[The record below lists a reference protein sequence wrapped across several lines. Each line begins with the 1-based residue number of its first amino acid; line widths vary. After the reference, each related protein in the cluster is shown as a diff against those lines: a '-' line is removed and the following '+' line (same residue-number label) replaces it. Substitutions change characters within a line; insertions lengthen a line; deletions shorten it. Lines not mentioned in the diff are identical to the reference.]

1 MKPSTHTNATLK
13 KMPKGQRTQM
23 GASVSVPERSVHEF
37 TVKDSSG
44 KDVNLSIY
52 QGKVLLLVNVAS
64 KCGFT
69 ESNYTQLTELYRKYK
84 DQGFEILAFPCN
96 QFLYQEPGTS
106 QDAHDFACTRFQA
119 EYPVFQKV
127 RVNGQNAAPLY
138 KFLKASKPTFL
149 GSRIKWNF
157 TKFLVSK
164 DGIVIDRYGTMVT
177 PLSIER
183 RAIITQTMGYT
194 SIYAI
199 TFVALVGALL
209 GVSKAQPSGSCVSTL
224 TTLSPCL
231 GYITGNSTTPSQTC
245 CSQLD
250 SVIKSSPQCICS
262 AVNSPIP
269 NIGLNINRTQ
279 ALQLPKACNIQA
291 PPLSQCNVATGP
303 TTPLGALSPVESPA
317 DKNPGVALTP
327 TSSPGARS
335 GVVVG
340 ARGGSKTI
348 PSTGAGSSSGS
359 VDRVP
364 PRPCLICWT
373 ALISTGGS
381 AVPETRKSNPWP
393 GLWTHTFLHS
403 ASKVLEIHF
412 QYGNLQIR
420 TSSLDGYLLSCDY
433 QDTSAISI
441 NYGNPRYHLLYISLA
456 FFSVG
461 VLKSCVLRVG
471 IKCCKGC
478 QTNAKRK
485 LLSVSGV
492 SAVEYNAEQ
501 GLLRVSGDP
510 NPAKLLRKLAKWDK
524 NAELVS
530 LPGEVSA
537 PAPRTPQLYQ
547 TKRMGKRT
555 TKCFLLRCFGTK
567 EKVEPY
573 GVAGDE
579 NGSATPFINTVAP
592 PMVYPP
598 PQPTPGFATPIPY
611 PPPCFGANQP
621 PYTYTSGGMYQ
632 SPPPTFQLRKT
643 QFPQMVNYPHH

>member
-1 MKPSTHTNATLK
+1 MHSLLLQAEIQTAQGLT
-13 KMPKGQRTQM
+13 
-23 GASVSVPERSVHEF
+23 EVHEF
-37 TVKDSSG
+37 RLDR
-44 KDVNLSIY
+44 
-52 QGKVLLLVNVAS
+52 
-64 KCGFT
+64 
-69 ESNYTQLTELYRKYK
+69 SNRWPRERLDECDGGRRI
-84 DQGFEILAFPCN
+84 G
-96 QFLYQEPGTS
+96 
-106 QDAHDFACTRFQA
+106 RFVP
-119 EYPVFQKV
+119 E
-127 RVNGQNAAPLY
+127 
-138 KFLKASKPTFL
+138 
-149 GSRIKWNF
+149 
-157 TKFLVSK
+157 TK
-164 DGIVIDRYGTMVT
+164 RN
-177 PLSIER
+177 
-183 RAIITQTMGYT
+183 
-194 SIYAI
+194 IYAI

-279 ALQLPKACNIQA
+279 ALQLPNACNIQA
-291 PPLSQCNVATGP
+291 PPLSQCNGSLMATGP
-303 TTPLGALSPVESPA
+303 TTPLGVLSPVESPA
-317 DKNPGVALTP
+317 EKNPGVALTP

-359 VDRVP
+359 VDRVAP
-364 PRPCLICWT
+364 HLFIT
-373 ALISTGGS
+373 FYL
-381 AVPETRKSNPWP
+381 
-393 GLWTHTFLHS
+393 LQTFLHS

-420 TSSLDGYLLSCDY
+420 TSSLDG
-433 QDTSAISI
+433 AISI

-456 FFSVG
+456 VFSVG

-510 NPAKLLRKLAKWDK
+510 NPAKLLRKLSKWDK

-537 PAPRTPQLYQ
+537 PAPRTPQLNQ

-573 GVAGDE
+573 GIAGDE

>member
-1 MKPSTHTNATLK
+1 
-13 KMPKGQRTQM
+13 
-23 GASVSVPERSVHEF
+23 
-37 TVKDSSG
+37 
-44 KDVNLSIY
+44 
-52 QGKVLLLVNVAS
+52 
-64 KCGFT
+64 
-69 ESNYTQLTELYRKYK
+69 
-84 DQGFEILAFPCN
+84 
-96 QFLYQEPGTS
+96 
-106 QDAHDFACTRFQA
+106 
-119 EYPVFQKV
+119 
-127 RVNGQNAAPLY
+127 
-138 KFLKASKPTFL
+138 
-149 GSRIKWNF
+149 
-157 TKFLVSK
+157 
-164 DGIVIDRYGTMVT
+164 
-177 PLSIER
+177 
-183 RAIITQTMGYT
+183 MGYT

-279 ALQLPKACNIQA
+279 ALQLPNACNIQA
-291 PPLSQCNVATGP
+291 PPLSQCNGSLMATGP

-364 PRPCLICWT
+364 PHLFMALPHLLDGFDKHRRFCCAGDKKIKPLAGTMDSCWF
-373 ALISTGGS
+373 IPPQIIRSITGNK
-381 AVPETRKSNPWP
+381 T
-393 GLWTHTFLHS
+393 TFLHS

-420 TSSLDGYLLSCDY
+420 TSSLDG
-433 QDTSAISI
+433 AISI

-461 VLKSCVLRVG
+461 VLKVLFQWQTQLNLPEYSLEPEFADEYFRV
-471 IKCCKGC
+471 INAELRSESWNQVLQRLPDKCKEKVT
-478 QTNAKRK
+478 QW
-485 LLSVSGV
+485 V

>member
-1 MKPSTHTNATLK
+1 MRLGRENN
-13 KMPKGQRTQM
+13 G
-23 GASVSVPERSVHEF
+23 
-37 TVKDSSG
+37 
-44 KDVNLSIY
+44 N
-52 QGKVLLLVNVAS
+52 
-64 KCGFT
+64 CGLGWTFQT
-69 ESNYTQLTELYRKYK
+69 KL
-84 DQGFEILAFPCN
+84 
-96 QFLYQEPGTS
+96 GT
-106 QDAHDFACTRFQA
+106 
-119 EYPVFQKV
+119 
-127 RVNGQNAAPLY
+127 PLY
-138 KFLKASKPTFL
+138 KGTSSRRCVVSAIAAEAQAIKSALLAAANAGYRDLEVFSDCKSLVTLINSNVSSVALKSLLYDISVLSRNFSSISFTFTP
-149 GSRIKWNF
+149 RVNN
-157 TKFLVSK
+157 VVA
-164 DGIVIDRYGTMVT
+164 DGLAKSALFV
-177 PLSIER
+177 
-183 RAIITQTMGYT
+183 

-279 ALQLPKACNIQA
+279 ALQLPNACNIQA

-303 TTPLGALSPVESPA
+303 TTPLGVLSPVESPA
-317 DKNPGVALTP
+317 EKNPGVALTP

-359 VDRVP
+359 VDRVAP
-364 PRPCLICWT
+364 HLFIFICELFILFYYFKEEKYLSDLVLRKRRWSHWSSLFLKTQPWRFPYVDRFSVSNNPTSVLQPCLICWT

-381 AVPETRKSNPWP
+381 AVPETKKIKPWPWP

-420 TSSLDGYLLSCDY
+420 TSSLDGLCYLLSCDY

-456 FFSVG
+456 VFSVG

-510 NPAKLLRKLAKWDK
+510 NPAKLLRKLSKWDK

-537 PAPRTPQLYQ
+537 PAPRTPQLNQ

-573 GVAGDE
+573 GIAGDE

-621 PYTYTSGGMYQ
+621 PYTYTPGGMYQ

>member
-1 MKPSTHTNATLK
+1 
-13 KMPKGQRTQM
+13 
-23 GASVSVPERSVHEF
+23 
-37 TVKDSSG
+37 
-44 KDVNLSIY
+44 
-52 QGKVLLLVNVAS
+52 
-64 KCGFT
+64 
-69 ESNYTQLTELYRKYK
+69 
-84 DQGFEILAFPCN
+84 
-96 QFLYQEPGTS
+96 
-106 QDAHDFACTRFQA
+106 
-119 EYPVFQKV
+119 
-127 RVNGQNAAPLY
+127 
-138 KFLKASKPTFL
+138 
-149 GSRIKWNF
+149 
-157 TKFLVSK
+157 
-164 DGIVIDRYGTMVT
+164 
-177 PLSIER
+177 
-183 RAIITQTMGYT
+183 MGYT

-209 GVSKAQPSGSCVSTL
+209 GVSKAQPSGSCLSTL

-279 ALQLPKACNIQA
+279 ALQLPNACNIQA
-291 PPLSQCNVATGP
+291 PRLSQCNVATGP

-317 DKNPGVALTP
+317 DKNPDVALTP

-364 PRPCLICWT
+364 PHLFIFICE
-373 ALISTGGS
+373 LFILFYYFK
-381 AVPETRKSNPWP
+381 EEK
-393 GLWTHTFLHS
+393 
-403 ASKVLEIHF
+403 
-412 QYGNLQIR
+412 
-420 TSSLDGYLLSCDY
+420 DLSD
-433 QDTSAISI
+433 
-441 NYGNPRYHLLYISLA
+441 L
-456 FFSVG
+456 V
-461 VLKSCVLRVG
+461 SCVLRVG

-510 NPAKLLRKLAKWDK
+510 NPDKLLRKLAKWDK

-537 PAPRTPQLYQ
+537 PAPRTPQLNQ

-555 TKCFLLRCFGTK
+555 SKCFLLRCFGTK

-573 GVAGDE
+573 GIAGDE
-579 NGSATPFINTVAP
+579 NGSKTPFINTVAP
-592 PMVYPP
+592 PMVHPP

-621 PYTYTSGGMYQ
+621 PYTYTPGGMYQ

-643 QFPQMVNYPHH
+643 QLPQMVNYPHH

>member
-1 MKPSTHTNATLK
+1 
-13 KMPKGQRTQM
+13 
-23 GASVSVPERSVHEF
+23 
-37 TVKDSSG
+37 
-44 KDVNLSIY
+44 
-52 QGKVLLLVNVAS
+52 
-64 KCGFT
+64 
-69 ESNYTQLTELYRKYK
+69 
-84 DQGFEILAFPCN
+84 
-96 QFLYQEPGTS
+96 
-106 QDAHDFACTRFQA
+106 
-119 EYPVFQKV
+119 
-127 RVNGQNAAPLY
+127 
-138 KFLKASKPTFL
+138 
-149 GSRIKWNF
+149 
-157 TKFLVSK
+157 
-164 DGIVIDRYGTMVT
+164 
-177 PLSIER
+177 
-183 RAIITQTMGYT
+183 MGYT

-279 ALQLPKACNIQA
+279 ALQLPNACNIQA

-364 PRPCLICWT
+364 PHLFIFICELFILFYYFKEEKDLSDLV
-373 ALISTGGS
+373 ALPHLLDGFDKHRGS
-381 AVPETRKSNPWP
+381 AVPETKKIKPWPWP

-420 TSSLDGYLLSCDY
+420 TSSLDGLLLLSCDY

-441 NYGNPRYHLLYISLA
+441 KLWKPQISSYSISLA

-461 VLKSCVLRVG
+461 VVKSCVLRVG

-510 NPAKLLRKLAKWDK
+510 NPDKLLRKLAKWDK

-537 PAPRTPQLYQ
+537 PAPRTPQLNQ

-555 TKCFLLRCFGTK
+555 SKCFLLRCFGTK
-567 EKVEPY
+567 EKFEPY
-573 GVAGDE
+573 GIAGDE